1 MEESYLPHERDA
13 RIRGIPSLGIARV
26 FPVPI
31 ASLMREIDH
40 EKDVRSWSRWCAGID
55 FGYDHPFAAAL
66 CAWTHDLEEFVVVD
80 GFKMERA
87 EALYHVKRIANMCRG
102 RRVPIAWPVDGL
114 QHEKGSGVA
123 LADVYRRLGAP
134 MLPKPAENRGGGHI
148 VEPAIEEMLGY
159 MKRGAFTIASHMT
172 ELGEELLNYHRAEDY
187 KIVKLRDDLISAARY
202 AFMAKTHGKAWDH
215 CDDYGRAPGA
225 SDAFDPRPRRPGAGQ
240 IQVARDMDWDP
251 FTGR

>member
-1 MEESYLPHERDA
+1 
-13 RIRGIPSLGIARV
+13 
-26 FPVPI
+26 
-31 ASLMREIDH
+31 
-40 EKDVRSWSRWCAGID
+40 
-55 FGYDHPFAAAL
+55 
-66 CAWTHDLEEFVVVD
+66 
-80 GFKMERA
+80 
-87 EALYHVKRIANMCRG
+87 MCRG
-102 RRVPIAWPVDGL
+102 RRVPICWPVDGL

-134 MLPKPAENRGGGHI
+134 MLPKPAENRGGGHF

-172 ELGEELLNYHRAEDY
+172 ELGEELLNYHRQEDY
-187 KIVKLRDDLISAARY
+187 KIVKLRDDLISAVRY
-202 AFMAKTHGKAWDH
+202 AFMGRHHGKAWDH

-225 SDAFDPRPRRPGAGQ
+225 GSPDAFDPRPRPRQQGASQ